1 MPCSC
6 KEQTGP
12 FHSSPDYIY
21 PGASPHSLTNN
32 LSYSNRPKGS
42 FLPFPP
48 PTYLVSFIPFLTN
61 LVSCWITPFFNPNY
75 LIFSLFLFSVCL
87 HICISNSIGRG
98 WWYNIS
104 DNQIFC
110 CNGKKSSTAEY
121 GPLISLKYHLH
132 TQKSNFL
139 VMLLLIYE
147 SWKRLALHKWASS
160 NKSIND
166 WIYILIHS
174 YHLNQ
179 HFPMFT
185 S

>member
-110 CNGKKSSTAEY
+110 CNGKKKFNSWIW
-121 GPLISLKYHLH
+121 P
-132 TQKSNFL
+132 SNFPK
-139 VMLLLIYE
+139 I
-147 SWKRLALHKWASS
+147 SS
-160 NKSIND
+160 AHTKK
-166 WIYILIHS
+166 
-174 YHLNQ
+174 Q
-179 HFPMFT
+179 FPSNAAPHIWELKEVSSSQMSFLK
-185 S
+185 